1 MKQRKPSYITVGDL
15 IEMLGEMNPEAV
27 VVMQKDGE
35 GNGYSPL
42 SGVDDSNVV
51 YVAESTW
58 SGEVMLAELTEE
70 AEEEGFSAE
79 DVYDGDDGELCVVLF
94 PVN

>member
-1 MKQRKPSYITVGDL
+1 MKRKPSYITVGDL
-15 IEMLGEMNPEAV
+15 IEMLGEMDPEAV

-70 AEEEGFSAE
+70 AEEAGFSAD
-79 DVYDGDDGELCVVLF
+79 DVYDGDDGEPCVVF
-94 PVN
+94 YPVN